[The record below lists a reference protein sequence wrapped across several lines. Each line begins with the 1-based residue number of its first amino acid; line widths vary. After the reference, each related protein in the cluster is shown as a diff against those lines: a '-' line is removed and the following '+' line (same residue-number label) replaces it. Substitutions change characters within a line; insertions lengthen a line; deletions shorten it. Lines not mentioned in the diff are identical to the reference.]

1 LARLSGAA
9 GTATQERLNMR
20 EMPVSPI
27 LASLRRHKLVA
38 LLLVLQV
45 AATCA
50 VICNVGFMVVGRWQR
65 MHMPSGVD
73 EDVLELIRVQ
83 DMRSRDD
90 TQARHR
96 EDLALLRAIPG
107 VQSAVAVDSL
117 PFSQDTWQVGGSPA
131 GSPEGAPQTSFV
143 LYSGSQGELATLG
156 VRLIAGD
163 DFAAADYVP
172 MSVQDNYS
180 GFNRMSG
187 LIVSKALAEHL
198 FPGLS
203 AVGRQIRIDKR
214 DLRIVGVV
222 DAVAVPSPGRAD
234 APDYVAFTPMLP
246 DATYVVYAMRCE
258 PSRCDAIGR
267 KASDALLAAASDRL
281 LDPPQRFTELR
292 NKFFRRDRTMIS
304 LLVASALG
312 LLFVTALGIAGL
324 ASFWVQQRT
333 RSIGIRRAI
342 GATRGD
348 ILRYFQ
354 TENFLIV
361 SFGVL
366 PGMFLAI
373 GLNLLLME
381 HYELPRLPLWYLPVG
396 MLALW
401 ILGQLAVLSPAL
413 RAASVPP
420 VVATRSV

>member
-1 LARLSGAA
+1 MTMRDLSIH
-9 GTATQERLNMR
+9 
-20 EMPVSPI
+20 PI

-38 LLLVLQV
+38 LLLMLQV

-50 VICNVGFMVVGRWQR
+50 VVCNVGFMVAGRLQR

-73 EDVLELIRVQ
+73 EDSLELIRAQ
-83 DMRSRDD
+83 DLHPRSDV
-90 TQARHR
+90 QARR
-96 EDLALLRAIPG
+96 AADLALLRAIPG

-117 PFSQDTWQVGGSPA
+117 PFSRYSWLVDGSA
-131 GSPEGAPQTSFV
+131 SGSAEGAPQTRFV
-143 LYSGSQGELATLG
+143 LYSGTPGELATLG
-156 VRLIAGD
+156 VKLIAGR
-163 DFAAADYVP
+163 DFAAVDYVP
-172 MSVQDNYS
+172 MNVQGNYS
-180 GFNRMSG
+180 GFNRMDT
-187 LIVSKALAEHL
+187 LIVSRALAEHL

-214 DLRIVGVV
+214 DLRIAGVV
-222 DAVAVPSPGRAD
+222 DSVALPSPGREN
-234 APDYVAFTPMLP
+234 APAYLAFTPMLP
-246 DATYVVYAMRCE
+246 DDTYVMYALRCA
-258 PSRCDAIGR
+258 PSDCDAIGR
-267 KASDALLAAASDRL
+267 KASDTLLAAAGDRL
-281 LDPPQRFTELR
+281 LQPPQRFADLR
-292 NKFFRRDRTMIS
+292 AEFFQRDRTMIG
-304 LLVASALG
+304 LLIAAAMG

-342 GATRGD
+342 GATRRD

-361 SFGVL
+361 GAGIL
-366 PGMFLAI
+366 PGIVLAVV
-373 GLNLLLME
+373 LNLLLMR

-396 MLALW
+396 ALALW
-401 ILGQLAVLSPAL
+401 TLGQLAVLSPAL